1 MELCSVRAAKCV
13 SKTSNDF
20 RKMLAMCWSEGKEVQ
35 LPEQAGLQEIRTDT
49 RKVKSEQTVRR
60 DERTLKKKKIS
71 LKSASIKSDQSDKN
85 ISFPN

>member
-1 MELCSVRAAKCV
+1 MKLCSVRAAKCV
-13 SKTSNDF
+13 SETSNDF

-49 RKVKSEQTVRR
+49 RKVKSEKTVKR
-60 DERTLKKKKIS
+60 DERMLKKIS